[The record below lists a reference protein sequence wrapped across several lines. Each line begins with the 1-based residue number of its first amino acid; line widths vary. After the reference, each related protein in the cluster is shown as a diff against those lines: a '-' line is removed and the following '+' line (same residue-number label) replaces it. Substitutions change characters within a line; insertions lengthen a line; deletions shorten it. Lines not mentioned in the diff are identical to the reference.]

1 MNTRTQLRG
10 ICLTLVG
17 AMLMAMLAAC
27 SKAPP
32 GTYATPEEALQELGK
47 FAGSGD
53 AEKTKEMFGADALD
67 LFSSGDPVAD
77 HEDALRVKAMIQE
90 KVSFQDLDE
99 KTKAAVIGNE
109 EWIFPL
115 PLVLENGRWR
125 FDTAT
130 GREEL
135 LNRRIGRNE
144 LLALASLHA
153 YVDAQR
159 EYFTKGRDGNRAAYA
174 RRFRSTEG
182 KHDGLFWPVAEG
194 EQESPLGP
202 LYAEAEHEQLEQLKN
217 AEPQPFNGYYF
228 RILEGQG
235 KSAPGGERSYLDKKG
250 LLTRGFAAIATPA
263 KYGNSGIM
271 TLQVNQ
277 QGIVFQKDLGAETD
291 KAAAAINAY
300 DPDESWQPTGD

>member
-17 AMLMAMLAAC
+17 AVLMATLAAC

-32 GTYATPEEALQELGK
+32 GTYATPDEAMQALGK
-47 FAGSGD
+47 HAGSGD
-53 AEKTKEMFGADALD
+53 AKKTEEMFGADALD
-67 LFSSGDPVAD
+67 LFDSGDAAAD

-159 EYFTKGRDGNRAAYA
+159 EYFIKGRDGKPMAFA

-182 KHDGLFWPVAEG
+182 KHDGLFWPVAAG
-194 EQESPLGP
+194 EEESPLGP
-202 LYAEAEHEQLEQLKN
+202 LYAEAAHEQLQKLQN

-277 QGIVFQKDLGAETD
+277 QGIVFQKDLGAESE

>member
-1 MNTRTQLRG
+1 MNTRIQLRG
-10 ICLTLVG
+10 ICLTLAG
-17 AMLMAMLAAC
+17 AVLIATLAAC

-47 FAGSGD
+47 HAGSGD

-67 LFSSGDPVAD
+67 LFDSGDPVAD

-90 KVSFQDLDE
+90 KVAFQDLDE

-115 PLVLENGRWR
+115 PLVLEDGRWR

-159 EYFTKGRDGNRAAYA
+159 EYFTKGRDGKPAAYA

-194 EQESPLGP
+194 EEESPLGP
-202 LYAEAEHEQLEQLKN
+202 LYAEAAHEQLEN

-228 RILEGQG
+228 RILEAQG

-250 LLTRGFAAIATPA
+250 RLTRGFAAIATPS

-271 TLQVNQ
+271 TFLVNQ
-277 QGIVFQKDLGAETD
+277 QGIVFQKDFGAESE

>member
-1 MNTRTQLRG
+1 
-10 ICLTLVG
+10 
-17 AMLMAMLAAC
+17 
-27 SKAPP
+27 
-32 GTYATPEEALQELGK
+32 
-47 FAGSGD
+47 
-53 AEKTKEMFGADALD
+53 MFGADALD
-67 LFSSGDPVAD
+67 LFDSGDPVAD
-77 HEDALRVKAMIQE
+77 HEDALRIKAMIQE
-90 KVSFQDLDE
+90 KVTFQDLDE

-109 EWIFPL
+109 EWILPL
-115 PLVLENGRWR
+115 PLVREEGRWR

-159 EYFTKGRDGNRAAYA
+159 EYFTKGRDGKPAAYA

-182 KHDGLFWPVAEG
+182 KHDGLFWSAAEG
-194 EQESPLGP
+194 AEESPLGP
-202 LYAEAEHEQLEQLKN
+202 LYAEAAHEQLEQLKN

-250 LLTRGFAAIATPA
+250 LLRRGFAAIATPA

-271 TLQVNQ
+271 TFLVNQ
-277 QGIVFQKDLGAETD
+277 QGIVFQKDLGAETE